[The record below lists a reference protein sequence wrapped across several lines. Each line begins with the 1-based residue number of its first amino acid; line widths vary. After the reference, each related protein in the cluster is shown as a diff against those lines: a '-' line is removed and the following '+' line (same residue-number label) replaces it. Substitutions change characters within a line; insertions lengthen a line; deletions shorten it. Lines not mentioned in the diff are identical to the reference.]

1 MDVNSVFSRL
11 SIPATLAL
19 ILVLYLLGTLELL
32 LLWNFLGVPAGITN
46 PIGFPMAMV
55 VNLAVFSVGAL
66 GKVVLWW
73 ITKNISR

>member
-1 MDVNSVFSRL
+1 MDINNVFNRL
-11 SIPATLAL
+11 SVPAALVL

-55 VNLAVFSVGAL
+55 VNLVVFSIGAL
-66 GKVVLWW
+66 GRVVLWW